1 VRAASYGG
9 FVGYNTQWDDAIIGI
24 ELNYNHSSL
33 FGSWSSSRCYDETN
47 LACFGAITLGD
58 GNAYNA
64 TVVATTSA
72 RITDYGTLRGR
83 GVWAYGNLLP
93 YAFAGVAL
101 ARAEVANAATVDA
114 TPTATSLGVAFVH
127 TERDARTRFTWGYSL
142 GVGIDFLVT
151 PNVFL
156 RGEYEYIKLNAVG
169 GVELAIN
176 TARFGAGVK
185 F

>member
-1 VRAASYGG
+1 MEHSAVA
-9 FVGYNTQWDDAIIGI
+9 
-24 ELNYNHSSL
+24 EL
-33 FGSWSSSRCYDETN
+33 GPT
-47 LACFGAITLGD
+47 
-58 GNAYNA
+58 A
-64 TVVATTSA
+64 TSCLTPSP
-72 RITDYGTLRGR
+72 
-83 GVWAYGNLLP
+83 VWP
-93 YAFAGVAL
+93 S
-101 ARAEVANAATVDA
+101 RAEVANAATVNA